1 MNTEKRK
8 GTGFMKTEKERFI
21 VTDGY
26 LLVME
31 AKKRREEAKKY
42 VWDVKDDGYYFE
54 EEN

>member
-1 MNTEKRK
+1 
-8 GTGFMKTEKERFI
+8 MKTEKEKFI

-42 VWDVKDDGYYFE
+42 IWDVTEDGYYFE